1 MSRVTALR
9 LHEDQSCEVWVDGAM
24 LVRTDA
30 LLVHE
35 EGLEV
40 GTELEPEDVR
50 RLCTRASIS
59 DAKQRAFLLLGY
71 RPYCGAELKKRLEE
85 QFEPAVAE
93 AAVRRAQELGYID
106 DEKYAEMLAREL
118 FLRKGWSLR
127 RASFEMYDRGLPA
140 ELVEPQLAGYEDDEV
155 ERAAAVLEKKYLRK
169 LSDPKGRRSA
179 LAALQRLG
187 FAYPDTKEAL
197 SLILDDLPED
207 GGEAED

>member
-1 MSRVTALR
+1 MMKSSLSDNNMEKIRQVEKARQSALR
-9 LHEDQSCEVWVDGAM
+9 K
-24 LVRTDA
+24 LVARERTEKEILDYLREAGCSTDEA
-30 LLVHE
+30 LE
-35 EGLEV
+35 
-40 GTELEPEDVR
+40 
-50 RLCTRASIS
+50 II
-59 DAKQRAFLLLGY
+59 
-71 RPYCGAELKKRLEE
+71 AEFKSW
-85 QFEPAVAE
+85 
-93 AAVRRAQELGYID
+93 GYID

-197 SLILDDLPED
+197 SLILDELPED